1 MISLDKCSKSC
12 NVLSP
17 KKSVLKKAKHI
28 NVKPFNMITKENEA
42 NSLKKHISCNCK
54 CKFNSATCN
63 SNQKMEQ

>member
-42 NSLKKHISCNCK
+42 NTLKKHISCDCK
-54 CKFNSATCN
+54 YNSATCN